1 MKATAAVLVVVIL
14 LVSRNVAA
22 QCTPG
27 SLPAGFQLFNYGRTW
42 NAWSKEVRSIFL
54 RGFVEGQSKTY
65 MTLEKDLPE
74 ERREPLKR
82 QTFMFYDSNVLR
94 NVMTSLYS
102 DPANTYIAYGS
113 M

>member
-1 MKATAAVLVVVIL
+1 
-14 LVSRNVAA
+14 
-22 QCTPG
+22 
-27 SLPAGFQLFNYGRTW
+27 FNYGRTW
-42 NAWSKEVRSIFL
+42 DAWSNEVRSIFL

-113 M
+113 MFYISRDRLEGKDVAVALRNARQKDCGGDFD